1 MDVGQPAPEA
11 TSVLAGLLADPLVVV
26 DVGCRWGFAD
36 RWGRLAERCMSVGF
50 DPDREEC
57 ERLAARYADRGDSV
71 RLVPLAL
78 GPEAGNA
85 TLYMTKDPGGYSI
98 LPTVEDVVERH
109 PSLEGGRVQGTMP
122 IELTTLDTWCESE
135 AVERVDVI
143 KIDTQGSELGVLEG
157 ADRIL
162 ATVRAVE
169 VEVEFNPLYQGVPLF
184 SEIDRFLRERGFVLW
199 RLRDLAHYAQRGA
212 PGGWRVEESSWFDSD
227 QVKSLTGSGQLFWAN
242 AYFVKESVAY
252 PSAGAGWEELVRD
265 ACVTSALGFHDLV
278 CLALREARASAPSE
292 VAAALDAAGSQDSL
306 RATHERELSDR
317 SVELEGTLMLE
328 VDDPAFTGWGWREPQ
343 RVDLGPVRWTGP
355 AREASVDL
363 PVRIGPGARIEFLAI
378 GAMSDRIL
386 DELILEV
393 NRVPVELTRSP
404 HEHGVVFGANAPPD
418 YKPDR
423 RFTRLVL
430 RTAETI
436 PWSERN
442 PDSNDDIELGL
453 AVSWVRLTQ

>member
-1 MDVGQPAPEA
+1 MPASEA
-11 TSVLAGLLADPLVVV
+11 TSLLATVLDDPLVVV

-36 RWGRLAERCMSVGF
+36 RWGRLGDRCVSIGF

-78 GPEAGNA
+78 GPEAGTA

-98 LPTVEDVVERH
+98 LPTVDDVVERH
-109 PSLEGGRVQGTMP
+109 PGLEGGRVQGTTA
-122 IELTTLDTWCESE
+122 IELTTLDGWCAAEG
-135 AVERVDVI
+135 VERVDVI

-157 ADRIL
+157 ADRVL
-162 ATVRAVE
+162 RSVRAVE

-184 SEIDRFLRERGFVLW
+184 SEVDRFLRERGFVLW

-212 PGGWRVEESSWFDSD
+212 PVGWRAEESSWFDSD

-252 PSAGAGWEELVRD
+252 PDAGAGWQELVRD

-278 CLALREARASAPSE
+278 GLALREARSSAPPDV
-292 VAAALDAAGSQDSL
+292 VAKIDAAGSEDSL
-306 RATHERELSDR
+306 RASHERDLSDR
-317 SVELEGTLMLE
+317 GVDLEGTYVVE
-328 VDDPAFTGWGWREPQ
+328 ADDPAFTGWGWREPQ
-343 RVDLGPVRWTGP
+343 RVELGAVRWTGP
-355 AREASVDL
+355 AREASIDL
-363 PVRIGPGARIEFLAI
+363 PVRIAPGARVEFLVI

-386 DELILEV
+386 DELVLEV
-393 NRVPVELTRSP
+393 NRVPVELTRTP
-404 HEHGVVFGANAPPD
+404 HEHGVVFGATVPEGYAPA
-418 YKPDR
+418 R

-430 RTAETI
+430 RTVETI
-436 PWSERN
+436 PWNELH
-442 PDSNDDIELGL
+442 PESNDDIELGL
-453 AVSWVRLTQ
+453 ALSWVRLNP